1 MLPLLYQNF
10 DPAGKREMVRR
21 VEVIEAAAGADAN
34 DFYIKMLD
42 TAQKEVRQA
51 LIFALRHHQDNV
63 PLLLELTKKER
74 GKNKDAAF
82 KALANMED
90 VRAAAYFREY
100 AERNLKA
107 VLGYLVDASSNW
119 AAEVVEELCDRV
131 LEQIEKIDE
140 DSATDKEQ
148 SDVFYLLHD
157 MMRALYGK
165 GGAHGCECY
174 RKLLKHLPA
183 INSLFEK
190 RKKQHNP
197 VEKIIWRLDFLK
209 SLANVQYLYPMGKFI
224 SGLGLILAQSLVVNP
239 DADLQALALEL
250 YRADVYFLPAAVMT
264 KLLNDEDCADW
275 IEAQLIDQRTS
286 KISEKRMR
294 MVLEALGFVCWDK
307 IKGGYELFGSGDNSN
322 ISSVRREIQVSYAA
336 NMVRWMIRHPS
347 YDSDVVLVNW
357 VPLHDNVLCME
368 AGAYFYQRALT
379 NKGNYGSY
387 WMNYMRDYNWTV
399 CKGLGIKY
407 VKDNPTATAYTIY
420 TYLIRMPG
428 DKDAVMEEMRE
439 ICTMVQSGALKV
451 TRLKLD
457 ALEEYMQDWYLKN

>member
-1 MLPLLYQNF
+1 
-10 DPAGKREMVRR
+10 
-21 VEVIEAAAGADAN
+21 
-34 DFYIKMLD
+34 
-42 TAQKEVRQA
+42 
-51 LIFALRHHQDNV
+51 
-63 PLLLELTKKER
+63 
-74 GKNKDAAF
+74 
-82 KALANMED
+82 MED

-174 RKLLKHLPA
+174 RKLLKHLPS

-224 SGLGLILAQSLVVNP
+224 SGLGLVLAQSLVVNP

-307 IKGGYELFGSGDNSN
+307 IKKVYELFGSGDNSN

-357 VPLHDNVLCME
+357 VPLNDNVLCME

-379 NKGNYGSY
+379 NKDNYGIY
-387 WMNYMRDYNWTV
+387 WMKYMRDYNWTV
-399 CKGLGIKY
+399 
-407 VKDNPTATAYTIY
+407 
-420 TYLIRMPG
+420 
-428 DKDAVMEEMRE
+428 
-439 ICTMVQSGALKV
+439 
-451 TRLKLD
+451 
-457 ALEEYMQDWYLKN
+457 

>member
-1 MLPLLYQNF
+1 
-10 DPAGKREMVRR
+10 
-21 VEVIEAAAGADAN
+21 
-34 DFYIKMLD
+34 
-42 TAQKEVRQA
+42 

-131 LEQIEKIDE
+131 LEQIVKIDE

-174 RKLLKHLPA
+174 RKLLKHLPS

-224 SGLGLILAQSLVVNP
+224 SGLGLVLAQSLVVNP

-307 IKGGYELFGSGDNSN
+307 IKKVYELFGSGDNSN

-357 VPLHDNVLCME
+357 VPLNDNVLCME

-379 NKGNYGSY
+379 NKDNYGIY
-387 WMNYMRDYNWTV
+387 WMKYMRDYNWTV